1 MQATFVLLCHSI
13 CPHLL
18 QFAALLLHLIKQIAR
33 EIYRGGEKDNEK
45 TACHTIHFNYSR
57 NTFQQFFPFKNR
69 VSEKEAKE
77 NGETIKVTLLFVLDV
92 PMLFYFSFIFMNP
105 HDFAFAL
112 LFS

>member
-33 EIYRGGEKDNEK
+33 EIYRGSEKDNEK
-45 TACHTIHFNYSR
+45 TDCHTIHFNYSR

-77 NGETIKVTLLFVLDV
+77 KGETIKVTLLFVLDV
-92 PMLFYFSFIFMNP
+92 PMLFYFSFIFMP
-105 HDFAFAL
+105 EPT
-112 LFS
+112 